1 MGKELIDYALPLL
14 QVEVA
19 VKRVYDKMLEDNP
32 QAAIEY
38 AHEAHRALLDAMVMI
53 RAQIVKGLDKS

>member
-38 AHEAHRALLDAMVMI
+38 AHEAHRALLDAMIMI
-53 RAQIVKGLDKS
+53 RAEMLGVDKS